1 MNTVRRVRIGDFLSK
16 SQDWVEPR
24 PDQTYK
30 QVTVRLWGKGLT
42 LRAEVS
48 GSQITALR
56 QVRVKAG
63 QFLLSRIDARHGAF
77 GLLPESLNDALV
89 SSDFPCFGI
98 NPALA
103 LPNYFAWYAR
113 TEGFITLC
121 RQASEGS
128 TNRVRLK
135 EDRFLGMVIPL
146 PPLDEQRRIVTK
158 LDKVAGLVEER
169 RRVLETAEHDAQAM
183 LSNAF
188 REVIDGAPYRP
199 MAEVAPLVRRP
210 VAVEPDRSYPE
221 LGVRS
226 FGRGTFHKPALAGI
240 AVGSKKLFRIRQGDL
255 LFNIV
260 FAWEGAVAIA
270 QPQDDGRAGSHR
282 FLTCVP
288 DERRSTADFLRFY
301 FLTSEGLQKL
311 GEASPGGAGRNRTLG
326 LKKLDAITVP
336 VPPLYRQHWFDRLQR
351 QVHQMEAI
359 RKSAGQDVDSLL
371 PALLQRVFNDES
383 PSFSDSV
390 HSIRR

>member
-1 MNTVRRVRIGDFLSK
+1 MGWPKVKLEEVLEQDLDFVNDLEPKIYKKLSVK
-16 SQDWVEPR
+16 L
-24 PDQTYK
+24 Y
-30 QVTVRLWGKGLT
+30 GKG
-42 LRAEVS
+42 V
-48 GSQITALR
+48 
-56 QVRVKAG
+56 VPDKPV
-63 QFLLSRIDARHGAF
+63 DARVVRMNKHQIAKEGQVIVSEIWAKKGAIGIVPTDGGGALCTSHF
-77 GLLPESLNDALV
+77 FLFNRNPERVTESWLRYLFVGNFLEPQLSAEAR
-89 SSDFPCFGI
+89 GTTG
-98 NPALA
+98 
-103 LPNYFAWYAR
+103 YA
-113 TEGFITLC
+113 
-121 RQASEGS
+121 S
-128 TNRVRLK
+128 VRP
-135 EDRFLGMVIPL
+135 RHFLQCEVPL
-146 PPLDEQRRIVTK
+146 PPLAEQHRIVAK

-240 AVGSKKLFRIRQGDL
+240 AVRSKKLFRIRQGDL

-336 VPPLYRQHWFDRLQR
+336 VPSLERQRWFDRLQT
-351 QVHQMEAI
+351 QVHQVETI
-359 RKSAGQDVDSLL
+359 WKSAVQDVDALL
-371 PALLQRVFNDES
+371 P
-383 PSFSDSV
+383 
-390 HSIRR
+390 SILHRTFHAKIS

>member
-42 LRAEVS
+42 LRSEVS

-77 GLLPESLNDALV
+77 GLVPESLNDALV

-121 RQASEGS
+121 QQASEGS

-146 PPLDEQRRIVTK
+146 PPLDEQRRIFTK

-169 RRVLETAEHDAQAM
+169 RRVLETAERDAQAM

-188 REVIDGAPYRP
+188 REVIGGAPYRP

-240 AVGSKKLFRIRQGDL
+240 AVRSKKLFRIRQGDL

-336 VPPLYRQHWFDRLQR
+336 VPSLERQRWFDRLQT
-351 QVHQMEAI
+351 QVHQVETI
-359 RKSAGQDVDSLL
+359 WKSAVQDVDALL
-371 PALLQRVFNDES
+371 P
-383 PSFSDSV
+383 
-390 HSIRR
+390 SILHRTFHAKIS

>member
-1 MNTVRRVRIGDFLSK
+1 MGWPKVKLEEVLEQDLDFVNDLEPIIYKKLSVKLYGKGVVPDKPVDARVVRMNKHQIAKEGQVIVSEIWAKKGAIGIVPTDGGGALCTSHFFLFNRNPRRVTESWLRYLFVGNFL
-16 SQDWVEPR
+16 EPQLSAEARGTTGYASVR
-24 PDQTYK
+24 PRHFLQC
-30 QVTVRLWGKGLT
+30 
-42 LRAEVS
+42 EV
-48 GSQITALR
+48 
-56 QVRVKAG
+56 
-63 QFLLSRIDARHGAF
+63 
-77 GLLPESLNDALV
+77 
-89 SSDFPCFGI
+89 
-98 NPALA
+98 
-103 LPNYFAWYAR
+103 
-113 TEGFITLC
+113 
-121 RQASEGS
+121 
-128 TNRVRLK
+128 
-135 EDRFLGMVIPL
+135 PL
-146 PPLDEQRRIVTK
+146 PPLAQQHRIVAK
-158 LDKVAGLVEER
+158 LDKVAGLVAER
-169 RRVLETAEHDAQAM
+169 GRVLETAEHDAQAM

-270 QPQDDGRAGSHR
+270 QTRDDGRVGSHR

-288 DERRSTADFLRFY
+288 DETRTTADFLRFY